1 MKYPKTIL
9 DLIECYKKFPG
20 IGSKTAERMA
30 LNTLNFEQNTI
41 DLFCE
46 SLKNTR
52 TKIRRCEI
60 CNNLSEDT
68 LCEIC
73 KNTDRNKKILC
84 VVEDPKNVILIEN
97 LGIFDGYYYVL
108 SGLISPIDGIN
119 PEDINIDSLIEHI
132 KSNNIEEVILA
143 LKPSIEGETTSLYI
157 CKLLENVSVSVSKL
171 ASGIPMGAEMDYVDS
186 LTLEMALQNRTN
198 IN

>member
-1 MKYPKTIL
+1 MKYPETIL
-9 DLIECYKKFPG
+9 NLIDCYKKFPG

-30 LNTLNFEQNTI
+30 LNTLTFDQNTI
-41 DLFCE
+41 DILCE
-46 SLKNTR
+46 SLKNTK

-60 CNNLSEDT
+60 CNNLSEDK

-108 SGLISPIDGIN
+108 NGLISPIDGIN
-119 PEDINIDSLIEHI
+119 PEDINIDSLINHI
-132 KSNNIEEVILA
+132 K
-143 LKPSIEGETTSLYI
+143 YI
-157 CKLLENVSVSVSKL
+157 CKLLENESIKISKL
-171 ASGIPMGAEMDYVDS
+171 AAGIPMGAEMDYVDS
-186 LTLEMALQNRTN
+186 LTLEMAIQNRTN